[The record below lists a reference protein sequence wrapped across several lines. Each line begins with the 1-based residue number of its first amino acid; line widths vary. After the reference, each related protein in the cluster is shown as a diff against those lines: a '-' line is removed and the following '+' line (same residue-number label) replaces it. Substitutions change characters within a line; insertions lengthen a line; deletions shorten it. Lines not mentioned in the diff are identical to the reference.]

1 MIQAATGSRLLGAG
15 LVAIQ
20 VGLLV
25 AFFTADP
32 GHHWA
37 APAWLVAAAGAL
49 GTAGLGVLILSAL
62 NLGRSLT
69 AMPNPAER
77 ATLKTTGLYRF
88 VRHPLYA
95 GLLALVLGRTVS
107 SGSWTKAAL
116 GAALFA
122 LILGKARWEEQML
135 RQRYPEYAEYAAR
148 TPRFIPLPM
157 RKAGRP

>member
-1 MIQAATGSRLLGAG
+1 
-15 LVAIQ
+15 
-20 VGLLV
+20 
-25 AFFTADP
+25 
-32 GHHWA
+32 
-37 APAWLVAAAGAL
+37 VAAAGAL